1 MVFFLVYI
9 ISVLVFRKKVRS
21 SHNRCVSRRYFCLK
35 NNLPIYKGNPL
46 CMLVKKTQTTN
57 GFETSFIHNLRHF
70 VNRKKVKSSHGIMHW
85 TYSNAVKTVL
95 PRIEDTF

>member
-1 MVFFLVYI
+1 
-9 ISVLVFRKKVRS
+9 
-21 SHNRCVSRRYFCLK
+21 
-35 NNLPIYKGNPL
+35 
-46 CMLVKKTQTTN
+46 MLVKKTQTTN